1 MIINRSNLKKNNNKT
16 KRNRMLLKK
25 KKHKA
30 EFQDNSI
37 LKDKIEFF
45 LKKTPRINLS

>member
-25 KKHKA
+25 KKHKT

-45 LKKTPRINLS
+45 FKKTPRVNLS